1 MTFTVK
7 LSDDRKSIIKT
18 LDFNRKNFN
27 FDSYYTTKNTIFM
40 YRLVSEQYINSR
52 SSYQVIY
59 NATAQFNDSVPS
71 IQKFIEDFYY
81 LYMSTKHVITTEENW
96 NKMSNSQKNLV
107 AIIVNKNNT
116 WIAPQTIYV
125 VPSDFRGS
133 TAKSILQYGKFVKR
147 VTLTIG
153 QIKTIKED
161 IPNFPLT
168 ELEEYSFD
176 FRNKNLSSAEKFA
189 YQYNKDYYITGSNL
203 WGDSDLFM
211 AWK

>member
-1 MTFTVK
+1 
-7 LSDDRKSIIKT
+7 
-18 LDFNRKNFN
+18 
-27 FDSYYTTKNTIFM
+27 
-40 YRLVSEQYINSR
+40 
-52 SSYQVIY
+52 
-59 NATAQFNDSVPS
+59 
-71 IQKFIEDFYY
+71 
-81 LYMSTKHVITTEENW
+81 MSTKHVITTEENW

-153 QIKTIKED
+153 QIKTFKED

-168 ELEEYSFD
+168 ELEEYS
-176 FRNKNLSSAEKFA
+176 
-189 YQYNKDYYITGSNL
+189 
-203 WGDSDLFM
+203 
-211 AWK
+211 

>member
-125 VPSDFRGS
+125 APSDFRGS

-168 ELEEYSFD
+168 ELEEYS
-176 FRNKNLSSAEKFA
+176 
-189 YQYNKDYYITGSNL
+189 
-203 WGDSDLFM
+203 
-211 AWK
+211 